1 MFPGAA
7 HLASE
12 LNEQLRIAHRGQKAE
27 ALHNLA
33 EQVRFRYGI
42 VPPEGAEAH
51 ALLRSVR
58 TIWDDRDLLFDRKS
72 SPAGTVAALD
82 DQFRGD
88 LLELIATWAEL
99 RTRLAGPAGTG
110 PPGTK
115 ALRILEEARSDY
127 GPSFTIDRLRR
138 SLAAD
143 LGRVESLPHVEAVP
157 RSAYDHYDLGR
168 SLLRAEQFQA
178 AAEQFQRGLE
188 RRPQDFWPNFYL
200 GLCEYRLKH
209 YQEAMTAFRA
219 ATALAPTRAECD
231 FNRGMAADA
240 LGRRDLAIRD
250 YTLALEKDPD

>member
-99 RTRLAGPAGTG
+99 RTRLAGPAGARAARDE
-110 PPGTK
+110 

-157 RSAYDHYDLGR
+157 HPPTITTTWADPCSARSSSRQPPSSSSGAWN
-168 SLLRAEQFQA
+168 A
-178 AAEQFQRGLE
+178 ARKTSGPTSTWACANTGL
-188 RRPQDFWPNFYL
+188 NI
-200 GLCEYRLKH
+200 
-209 YQEAMTAFRA
+209 
-219 ATALAPTRAECD
+219 TRK
-231 FNRGMAADA
+231 R
-240 LGRRDLAIRD
+240 
-250 YTLALEKDPD
+250 